1 MMAAQKQKTGV
12 ALSDLLDGL
21 CVIDPS
27 ADRLIGGV
35 SLDSR
40 TVKPG
45 DVFIACRGGNA
56 DGSAYIPEAISKGA
70 IAVILDKDLS
80 YSGNATAP
88 VIPIADLRQEAG
100 RIVARFMGEPAADLR
115 VIGVTG
121 TNGKSSVAWFL
132 AHFLARISSRRSGLI
147 GTLGYGYPNR
157 LRAGA
162 HTTPDPVVLQ
172 ELLAEFRDDGA
183 KDVIMEVSSQG
194 LHQGRVAGVRFNTAI
209 FTNLSQ
215 DHLDYHGDMTAYAEA
230 KKQLFLMPGLQH
242 AAINLDDACGAAL
255 ADDLKT
261 RRLDLAGY
269 RLVDDWR
276 ETAGAI
282 PQLQARISEASLE
295 SQRLEIRGPW
305 GEGDVRVK
313 LPGRY
318 NAYNLLACLTAMCLL
333 EAPFEEALHGL
344 ADVPQAPGRLEKFG
358 GGAQP
363 CVIVD
368 YAHTP
373 DALAK
378 VLAVLREGRRG
389 RLICVFG
396 CGGNRDAGKRAR
408 MGGIAE
414 AYADRI
420 VVTNDNPRLEDPN
433 RIIADIL
440 AGIKDQSKVT
450 VEADRRRAILT
461 AIESAVAGDI
471 VLVAGKGHENTQ
483 DIAGTRFPFSD
494 RQVVNAALANPPGG
508 RT

>member
-1 MMAAQKQKTGV
+1 MMAARKHESGLT
-12 ALSDLLDGL
+12 LSDLLDGL

-45 DVFIACRGGNA
+45 DVFIACRGGNV
-56 DGSAYIPEAISKGA
+56 DGGAFIPEAIGKGA
-70 IAVILDKDLS
+70 VAVLLDRELNYAGS
-80 YSGNATAP
+80 AAAP
-88 VIPIADLRQEAG
+88 VIPIAGLRQEAG
-100 RIVARFMGEPAADLR
+100 RIVARFMGDPSANLA

-132 AHFLARISSRRSGLI
+132 AQLLARISSRRAGLI
-147 GTLGYGYPNR
+147 GTLGYGYPNQ

-162 HTTPDPVVLQ
+162 HTTPDPVALQ
-172 ELLAEFRDDGA
+172 GLLAEFRDDGA
-183 KDVIMEVSSQG
+183 QAVIMEVSSQG
-194 LHQGRVAGVRFNTAI
+194 LHQGRVAGVRFDTAI
-209 FTNLSQ
+209 YTNLSQ

-242 AAINLDDACGAAL
+242 AVINLDDAYGAAL
-255 ADDLKT
+255 ADDLKSL
-261 RRLDLAGY
+261 RLDLAGY

-276 ETAGAI
+276 EAAGAI

-295 SQRLEIRGPW
+295 AQRLEIRGPW
-305 GEGDVRVK
+305 GQGVVRVK

-318 NAYNLLACLTAMCLL
+318 NVYNLLACLTAMCLL
-333 EAPFEEALHGL
+333 EAPFEEALRGL
-344 ADVPQAPGRLEKFG
+344 ADVPQVPGRLERFG
-358 GGAQP
+358 GGDRP
-363 CVIVD
+363 GVIVD

-378 VLAVLREGRRG
+378 VLAVLREGCRG

-408 MGGIAE
+408 MGRIAE

-420 VVTNDNPRLEDPN
+420 VVTNDNPRLEDPD

-440 AGIKDQSKVT
+440 AGIKDQSKLT

-471 VLVAGKGHENTQ
+471 VLVAGKGHESTQ
-483 DIAGTRFPFSD
+483 DIAGTRSPFSD
-494 RQVVNAALANPPGG
+494 RQVVNAALANLPGG